1 MMTMKEIRF
10 QENEIGLEAISFDDE
25 EINIHDQLPLPEE
38 IFLPVKTR
46 NFRRTLLVLIALT
59 LLLASI
65 GLVIGVAVKGKKNS
79 PQAKRMDE
87 TFAFLA
93 NHTDPETLL
102 VSNSPQRRAA
112 VWMAHEDALQ
122 REIPVEGKDEWKFL
136 QRYALVVLYFAMQD
150 KGPWTFP
157 QLQFA
162 TPKLHECNWSHPFQR
177 AHDGSTLTMGAIC
190 NDEKQV
196 TKLIIGEFAR

>member
-1 MMTMKEIRF
+1 MMTMSDMRF
-10 QENEIGLEAISFDDE
+10 RENEIGLGVTSFDGE

-46 NFRRTLLVLIALT
+46 NFRRTCVVLIAFT
-59 LLLASI
+59 LLLAII
-65 GLVIGVAVKGKKNS
+65 GLAIGMAVKEKENS
-79 PQAKRMDE
+79 PQAKRMEE

-93 NHTDPETLL
+93 NHTDQETLL

-112 VWMAHEDALQ
+112 VWMAQEDALQ
-122 REIPVEGKDEWKFL
+122 IEIPVEGKDEWKFL
-136 QRYALVVLYFAMQD
+136 QRYALVVLYFATQD

-162 TPKLHECNWSHPFQR
+162 TPKRHECNWSHPFQR
-177 AHDGSTLTMGAIC
+177 SHDGSTFTMGAIC

-196 TKLIIGEFAR
+196 TNLIIG

>member
-1 MMTMKEIRF
+1 MMTKNDMRF
-10 QENEIGLEAISFDDE
+10 RENEVGLGATSFDGE

-46 NFRRTLLVLIALT
+46 NFRRICVVLTAFT
-59 LLLASI
+59 LLLVSI
-65 GLVIGVAVKGKKNS
+65 GLAIGVAVKEEKNS
-79 PQAKRMDE
+79 PEAKRLDE
-87 TFAFLA
+87 TFVFLA
-93 NHTDPETLL
+93 NHTDPETLIA
-102 VSNSPQRRAA
+102 SNSPQRQAA

-162 TPKLHECNWSHPFQR
+162 SPKRHECNWSHPFQTS
-177 AHDGSTLTMGAIC
+177 HDGSTFTMGVIC